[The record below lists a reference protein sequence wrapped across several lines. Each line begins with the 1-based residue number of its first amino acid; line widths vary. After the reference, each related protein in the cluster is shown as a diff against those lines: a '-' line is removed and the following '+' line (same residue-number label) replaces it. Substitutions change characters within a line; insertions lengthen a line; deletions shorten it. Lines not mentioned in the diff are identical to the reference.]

1 MGGWTAPAAAHCG
14 WETEDLLALTEDG
27 LARFRREYVGII
39 FQQHHLVP
47 YLSAVE
53 NVMLAQYFHSVPD
66 EEEAISALERVGLGH
81 RLKNR
86 PGELSGGE
94 QQRVCIARAIINSP
108 KLLLG
113 DEPTGNLDH
122 KSTLM
127 VMELLKELRAEERF
141 TVVMVT
147 HNQEVATWGDRTI
160 YLDDGILVREER
172 INCERDCSVK
182 LHTAALFNL
191 GRLVILVLGRGFAA
205 HRILVL
211 MAGISGGFIGVAG
224 GCFSFEF
231 LCLASVL
238 RDSKRRGRGEL
249 FPDMG
254 DCCCRPLPQY
264 RPENNPFLGRTF
276 GCFAIVCRRQH
287 VCVIRGDWHALR
299 VRPHRGGGFFLGLH
313 VSCPGERHSG
323 LRNHGA

>member
-1 MGGWTAPAAAHCG
+1 MATIETGGLTRSYGDICALKPLDLLVPEGEWLSVMGHSGSGKSTLMNLVGGLDRPSAGSLWVG
-14 WETEDLLALTEDG
+14 GEDLLKLSEDG
-27 LARFRREYVGII
+27 LARFRREFVGII

-47 YLSAVE
+47 YLTAVE

-66 EEEAISALERVGLGH
+66 EAEAMHALERVGLGH

-122 KSTLM
+122 KSTVM

-147 HNQEVATWGDRTI
+147 HNQEVAAWGDRTI

-172 INCERDCSVK
+172 MK
-182 LHTAALFNL
+182 
-191 GRLVILVLGRGFAA
+191 
-205 HRILVL
+205 
-211 MAGISGGFIGVAG
+211 
-224 GCFSFEF
+224 
-231 LCLASVL
+231 
-238 RDSKRRGRGEL
+238 
-249 FPDMG
+249 P
-254 DCCCRPLPQY
+254 
-264 RPENNPFLGRTF
+264 
-276 GCFAIVCRRQH
+276 
-287 VCVIRGDWHALR
+287 
-299 VRPHRGGGFFLGLH
+299 
-313 VSCPGERHSG
+313 
-323 LRNHGA
+323 